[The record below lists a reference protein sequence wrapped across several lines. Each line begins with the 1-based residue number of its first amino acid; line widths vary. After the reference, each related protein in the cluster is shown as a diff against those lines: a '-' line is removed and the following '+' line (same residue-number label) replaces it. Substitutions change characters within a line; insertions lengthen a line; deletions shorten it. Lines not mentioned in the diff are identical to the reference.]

1 MVCVFALSSVVRG
14 HHKYKDVWNVP
25 CYVIVIITFTS
36 SALKG
41 IHRRQVKPV
50 RVFTCSQG
58 NLEAKGNLD
67 N

>member
-1 MVCVFALSSVVRG
+1 MWENIGEIDKFLVVIA
-14 HHKYKDVWNVP
+14 
-25 CYVIVIITFTS
+25 IVIITFTS
-36 SALKG
+36 LALEG
-41 IHRRQVKPV
+41 IHRRQLKPV